1 MSCAWANE
9 LELSDSPEK
18 IPSITR
24 WKQAESWVLTNSMAG
39 AKSFW
44 IASDVPVNN
53 VENNDTPNISSIPP
67 RFFENSFS
75 CQLVENESHTTYNA
89 RQIHPLTFS
98 KVENFNFFSL
108 QVMIQYKK
116 TPRSTWPKI
125 SALKVSLANM
135 KTMHPRHSMNAMIQ
149 SITPNDFLLINLF
162 MTITGKTLA
171 PPSAI
176 VTVTNESN
184 FRCDY
189 FFSFRFW

>member
-1 MSCAWANE
+1 MK
-9 LELSDSPEK
+9 P
-18 IPSITR
+18 
-24 WKQAESWVLTNSMAG
+24 
-39 AKSFW
+39 F
-44 IASDVPVNN
+44 
-53 VENNDTPNISSIPP
+53 
-67 RFFENSFS
+67 
-75 CQLVENESHTTYNA
+75 
-89 RQIHPLTFS
+89 TFNQ
-98 KVENFNFFSL
+98 VENFKVFSL

-125 SALKVSLANM
+125 SALEVSLANM

-189 FFSFRFW
+189 FFHFVFEKKCS